1 MATRHIQTP
10 RPSSQASEKYHG
22 QPGLVLAHFGQASLV
37 EDGNGEVFRC
47 ATRRNLP
54 RTVCGDRVLW
64 QASNPREGV
73 IVRVLDRHTTLARP
87 DKNNRIRP
95 VAANLDQIVV
105 VIACKPSFECGML
118 DRYLV
123 AAELIGATPVIVV
136 NKADLLDT
144 ESRSKLEQRL
154 AIYETIA
161 YSLLFISTRT
171 TDGLKALHQQL
182 RSHTSILV
190 GQSGVGK
197 SSLVQALLPDLDI
210 RTGALSQ
217 VTGLGRHT
225 TTVTMLYHLPDGGD
239 LIDSPGVR
247 DFSLSPVAVDRL
259 AQGFREFR
267 PYLGQCRFHNCRH
280 AGEPGCAVQDAARSG
295 AINQRRLTNY
305 RELVRMMTERQRF
318 NPGARS

>member
-1 MATRHIQTP
+1 MATRRSQKP
-10 RPSSQASEKYHG
+10 RPSSQASEKHKG
-22 QPGLVLAHFGQASLV
+22 QPGLVLAHYGQVSLV
-37 EDGNGEVFRC
+37 EDGNGEVLRC

-73 IVRVLDRHTTLARP
+73 IVRVLERNTTLARP
-87 DKNNRIRP
+87 DNNERVRP
-95 VAANLDQIVV
+95 VAANLNQIVV
-105 VIACKPSFECGML
+105 VIACKPSFEYGML

-136 NKADLLDT
+136 NKSDLLDT
-144 ESRSKLEQRL
+144 ESRAKLEQRL
-154 AIYETIA
+154 AIYEDIG

-171 TDGLKALHQQL
+171 TDGLRDLHQQL
-182 RSHTSILV
+182 KSHTSILV

-210 RTGALSQ
+210 RIGALSQ

-247 DFSLSPVAVDRL
+247 DFSLSPVAVDQL

-267 PYLGQCRFHNCRH
+267 AYLGQCRFHNCRH
-280 AGEPGCAVQDAARSG
+280 ASEPGCAVQDAARSG
-295 AINQRRLTNY
+295 AINQRRLANY
-305 RELVRMMTERQRF
+305 RELVRIMTGR
-318 NPGARS
+318 

>member
-1 MATRHIQTP
+1 VATRRSRTP
-10 RPSSQASEKYHG
+10 RPSSPASEKHKG
-22 QPGLVLAHFGQASLV
+22 QPGLVLAHYGQVSLV
-37 EDGNGEVFRC
+37 EDGNGEVLRC

-73 IVRVLDRHTTLARP
+73 IVRVLERNTTLARP
-87 DKNNRIRP
+87 DNNERVRP
-95 VAANLDQIVV
+95 VAANLNQIVV
-105 VIACKPSFECGML
+105 VIACKPSFEYGML

-136 NKADLLDT
+136 NKSDLLDT
-144 ESRSKLEQRL
+144 ESRAKLEQRL
-154 AIYETIA
+154 AIYEDIG

-171 TDGLKALHQQL
+171 TDGLRDLHQQL
-182 RSHTSILV
+182 KSHTSILV

-210 RTGALSQ
+210 RIGALSQ

-247 DFSLSPVAVDRL
+247 DFSLSPVAVDQL

-267 PYLGQCRFHNCRH
+267 AYLGQCRFHNCRH
-280 AGEPGCAVQDAARSG
+280 ASEPGCAVQDAARSG
-295 AINQRRLTNY
+295 AINQRRLANY
-305 RELVRMMTERQRF
+305 RELVRIMTGR
-318 NPGARS
+318 

>member
-1 MATRHIQTP
+1 MARRRNQPP
-10 RPSSQASEKYHG
+10 RPSSQASEKHNG
-22 QPGLVLAHFGQASLV
+22 QPGLILAHFGQASLV
-37 EDGNGEVFRC
+37 EDDNGEVFRC

-64 QASNPREGV
+64 QTSNRREGV
-73 IVRVLDRHTTLARP
+73 IVRVLERDTTLVRP
-87 DKNNRIRP
+87 DNNSRARP

-105 VIACKPSFECGML
+105 VIACKPSFEYGML

-123 AAELIGATPVIVV
+123 AAELIGAKPVVVV
-136 NKADLLDT
+136 NKSDLLDT
-144 ESRSKLEQRL
+144 ESRAKLEQRL
-154 AIYETIA
+154 AIYKEVG

-171 TDGLKALHQQL
+171 TDGLKDLHRQL
-182 RSHTSILV
+182 KSHTSILV

-210 RTGALSQ
+210 RIGALSQ

-247 DFSLSPVAVDRL
+247 DFSLSPVPVDQL
-259 AQGFREFR
+259 AHGFREFR
-267 PYLGQCRFHNCRH
+267 TYLGQCRFHNCRH
-280 AGEPGCAVQDAARSG
+280 ASEPGCAVQDAARSG
-295 AINQRRLTNY
+295 AINQRRLANY
-305 RELVRMMTERQRF
+305 RELVSVMTS
-318 NPGARS
+318 PGAKP